1 MSDVFL
7 SHSSKDKPIADKVC
21 DFLEGKGL
29 SCWIAPRNI
38 VPGSDWAAS
47 ISTAVTTCK
56 VFLLIYSANSAV
68 SDQVAREL
76 SLAESAQG
84 VFVVPYK
91 VDNTDLTG
99 AFQYYLT
106 GSHWVTANYAKKDY
120 KLEELYNNIISI
132 TGMNVQNITN
142 NTYIDNLHI
151 HGGDGSPEQINN
163 AVNSA
168 IKMSNGGAPV
178 PASESNAPAPAAKV
192 KSKMPIILAAVCA
205 VLVIGSVGAF
215 LALSGNDDDDSSS
228 EKAKSDIS
236 SSAVESQN
244 DDSDDSSAPTRKQ
257 GEKTDVKIAFYGYS
271 DCVGTYSGE
280 LNDVGVP
287 DGKGTYKATF
297 TRKYNDED
305 TTNELTYEGDFVN
318 GVANGQGTSVDKYA
332 DVVREYV
339 GGFDNNSWNGKGEL
353 TYTYSSGDYSKSVF
367 KGTYT
372 DCSMNGEGE
381 CTAYYNN
388 GDIYVYNGEWKDS
401 KKNGKG
407 FDTRTFAADE
417 YNREKQT
424 REGTFVDGVFAGDN
438 NKCTDY
444 YKDGTYIVR
453 TGKFENNE
461 FISGTKETYDAS
473 GNLVKTEN
481 VEEKTA
487 LAAPSGFNVEFDG
500 LTAKVTW
507 DKVEGATGYESD
519 IWDKTKQLKDPYIN
533 LNATEGTTT
542 VLVKIRAVADNNGSK
557 TYSDWAEY
565 TFEFPSD
572 SSSALSR
579 PTNFKTTCKDG
590 KATITWD
597 EVKGATGYEYEFNG
611 KTGDLSGEYA
621 SISNCKEGDE
631 TTVKFRAYT
640 EKDGKRTYS
649 DWTKITFTYKED

>member
-91 VDNTDLTG
+91 VDNTELTG

-151 HGGDGSPEQINN
+151 HGGDSSPEQINN

-168 IKMSNGGAPV
+168 VNMANGGELAH
-178 PASESNAPAPAAKV
+178 SSNAPAAKA

-215 LALSGNDDDDSSS
+215 LALSGDDDDDSSS

-236 SSAVESQN
+236 SSVVESQN
-244 DDSDDSSAPTRKQ
+244 DDSDDSSAPTREQ
-257 GEKTDVKIAFYGYS
+257 GEKTDVKIAFYGHS

-287 DGKGTYKATF
+287 DGKGTYTATY
-297 TRKYNDED
+297 TMKYNDED
-305 TTNELTYEGDFVN
+305 TAVELTYEGDFEN
-318 GVANGQGTSVDKYA
+318 GVAKGQGTSVEKYA
-332 DVVREYV
+332 NVVREYV
-339 GGFDNNSWNGKGEL
+339 GGFDNNTWNGEGEDSV
-353 TYTYSSGDYSKSVF
+353 TYSSGDISKKVY
-367 KGTYT
+367 KATYT
-372 DCSMNGEGE
+372 NGSLSGE
-381 CTAYYNN
+381 CEYTEYDTN
-388 GDIYVYNGEWKDS
+388 GNTYVYNGEWKDGHE
-401 KKNGKG
+401 NGKG
-407 FDTRTFAADE
+407 IGTWTYAVDE
-417 YNREKQT
+417 YNREKQIM
-424 REGTFVDGVFAGDN
+424 EGTFVDGGFTGDN
-438 NKCTDY
+438 NKLTNY
-444 YKDGTYIVR
+444 YKDGTYKVY
-453 TGKFENNE
+453 TGKYENDD
-461 FISGTKETYDAS
+461 FISGTIETYDAS

-519 IWDKTKQLKDPYIN
+519 IWDKTQQLKDPYID
-533 LNATEGTTT
+533 LNASEGTTT
-542 VLVKIRAVADNNGSK
+542 VLVKIRAVADNNGNK

-565 TFEFPSD
+565 TFEYPSE
-572 SSSALSR
+572 STTALSK

-611 KTGDLSGEYA
+611 KTGDLSGA
-621 SISNCKEGDE
+621 SGSLSNCKEGDKN
-631 TTVKFRAYT
+631 TIKFRAYA

-649 DWTKITFTYKED
+649 DWAEITFTYKEG